1 VRNKSK
7 ASSVQGE
14 GQGLNAD
21 LQRVLNAA
29 AERVGTWIGERQ
41 ALAKHLEGIR
51 ETATRLL
58 GELGTAASGAARGAN
73 KAAGAAPKKRR
84 RSKLSAEGRA
94 AIVAAQK
101 ARWAKVR
108 KAKEK

>member
-1 VRNKSK
+1 VKVRTKSIT
-7 ASSVQGE
+7 ATGE
-14 GQGLNAD
+14 SKGLNAD

-29 AERVGTWIGERQ
+29 ADRVGTWIGERQ

-51 ETATRLL
+51 ETASRLL
-58 GELGTAASGAARGAN
+58 AELGTENGKGGRKNGRA
-73 KAAGAAPKKRR
+73 AAPARR

-94 AIVAAQK
+94 RIVAAQK
-101 ARWAKVR
+101 ARWARVR

>member
-1 VRNKSK
+1 MRKTKVSE
-7 ASSVQGE
+7 QGE
-14 GQGLNAD
+14 GHGLNAD

-58 GELGTAASGAARGAN
+58 GELGKTGTKDTK
-73 KAAGAAPKKRR
+73 KAGGAPKKRR

>member
-1 VRNKSK
+1 MRNRTK
-7 ASSVQGE
+7 ASEQGE

-58 GELGTAASGAARGAN
+58 GELG
-73 KAAGAAPKKRR
+73 KATGTQGTKKTGAAPKKRR

>member
-1 VRNKSK
+1 MRNKVK
-7 ASSVQGE
+7 ASEQGE

-58 GELGTAASGAARGAN
+58 GELGKTSGTKDTK
-73 KAAGAAPKKRR
+73 KAGGAPKKRR

>member
-1 VRNKSK
+1 MRKTKVSE
-7 ASSVQGE
+7 QGE
-14 GQGLNAD
+14 GHGLNAD

-58 GELGTAASGAARGAN
+58 GELGKASGVQGT
-73 KAAGAAPKKRR
+73 KKAGAAPKKRR

>member
-1 VRNKSK
+1 MRNKSK

-14 GQGLNAD
+14 TGGLNAD

-58 GELGTAASGAARGAN
+58 GELGTARGAGEGAR
-73 KAAGAAPKKRR
+73 KAGAPKKRR

>member
-1 VRNKSK
+1 VPNKSK

-14 GQGLNAD
+14 NQGLNAD

-58 GELGTAASGAARGAN
+58 GELGTAASGAAKGA
-73 KAAGAAPKKRR
+73 KKSAAPKKRR

>member
-1 VRNKSK
+1 MRNKAN
-7 ASSVQGE
+7 ASNVPDE
-14 GQGLNAD
+14 GKGLNVD

-29 AERVGTWIGERQ
+29 AERVGNWIGERQ

-51 ETATRLL
+51 ETAGRLL
-58 GELGTAASGAARGAN
+58 AQLGNDEETGRGSRKGRSGG
-73 KAAGAAPKKRR
+73 KKRR
-84 RSKLSAEGRA
+84 RSKLSPEGRA

-101 ARWAKVR
+101 ARWARVR